1 MKKNGLTIG
10 DMLRNHK
17 IIVVGILSLFLLIIS
32 VGFVSASIV
41 KDEHQI
47 KLSDEEIENPE
58 LITDEELLAITEE
71 QFVPE
76 TTDTILVGE
85 DAPKIIK
92 FIAPL
97 PKKYMGYKTSP
108 QGLRSPISA
117 VDTGGMSTSG
127 KWHNGWDI
135 ACPDKTPVYATKDGY
150 IAEVWPS
157 YYNGPYKYKGHSA
170 YGLVIIKHPDSTISL
185 YAHLSFTEV
194 HEGDYVKAGKE
205 IGWSGGVKGRRGSGT
220 STGPH
225 LHYSIYMDMDSFI
238 DY

>member
-41 KDEHQI
+41 KDRSRI

-92 FIAPL
+92 FIVPL

-108 QGLRSPISA
+108 QGLRSPILA

-127 KWHNGWDI
+127 KWHNGGDI
-135 ACPDKTPVYATKDGY
+135 ACP
-150 IAEVWPS
+150 
-157 YYNGPYKYKGHSA
+157 YKGHSA
-170 YGLVIIKHPDSTISL
+170 YGGLVIIKHPDSTISL